1 MRAAARFLAAMV
13 GIGVAVFMAL
23 AGLVRN
29 VDGATGVASDGLS
42 RALEAPPW
50 WARLF
55 LTDAYEWAGFGWM
68 VADAVVV
75 FGGVYVAFTL
85 YSWGADESGASPDNA
100 PYEPSVSDLIEGND
114 RDR

>member
-1 MRAAARFLAAMV
+1 MFL
-13 GIGVAVFMAL
+13 AL
-23 AGLVRN
+23 AGLERN
-29 VDGATGVASDGLS
+29 VNVATGVVSDGLS
-42 RALEAPPW
+42 RTLEAPPW

-68 VADAVVV
+68 AVDAVVV

-85 YSWGADESGASPDNA
+85 YSWGADEPCVSPDDE
-100 PYEPSVSDLIEGND
+100 PYEPSVSDLFEDND